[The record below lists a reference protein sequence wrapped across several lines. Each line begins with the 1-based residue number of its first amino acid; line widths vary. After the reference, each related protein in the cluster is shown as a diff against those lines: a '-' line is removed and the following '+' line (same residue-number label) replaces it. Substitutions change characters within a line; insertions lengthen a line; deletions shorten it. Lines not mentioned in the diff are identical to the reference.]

1 MIGRAFLRRATT
13 PVMYV
18 ALLVLWELSVRT
30 FAVPSWILPA
40 PTLIAATARS
50 WAPDLIY
57 NSYITIA
64 ETLVGFLLALVLSLP
79 LAIMIAFTVVLRQ
92 LLYPILLALQSIPK
106 VALAPLVILWLGVG
120 TAPKVVVV
128 VLVSFFPILVNVVA
142 GLEAVPKPMLDLMH
156 SLKASEAAI
165 FRRVRAPFATPYLFT
180 GCKIAITFAVIGA
193 VIGEFVAAQEGLGYM
208 IIISTAQSLTPL
220 AFAAI
225 ILLTF
230 ISIGFFYAVEFLE
243 RRFVTW
249 HL

>member
-1 MIGRAFLRRATT
+1 MEKFWRRATT
-13 PVMYV
+13 PVTYIV
-18 ALLVLWELSVRT
+18 LLVVWELSVRI

-40 PTLIAATARS
+40 PTLILATARG

-64 ETLVGFLLALVLSLP
+64 ETLVGFLLALALSLP

-92 LLYPILLALQSIPK
+92 LLLALQSIPK

-128 VLVSFFPILVNVVA
+128 ILVSFFPILVNVVA
-142 GLEAVPKPMLDLMH
+142 ELEAVPKPMLDLMH

-208 IIISTAQSLTPL
+208 IIVSTAQSLTPL

-243 RRFVTW
+243 RRLVTW